1 VNALFKFLVR
11 LGILKNGL
19 DYHLIRASMVIIL
32 LFFGYSKWFNYEA
45 QGLIPLISHGPLIF
59 WLYPVFGIR
68 GAGRFLGTSEWLFCV
83 LIFSGFWNKKLGVLG
98 AMGTCFAFISTISI
112 IPFLPGAWEQS
123 AGGFPAMTD
132 MVAFLMK
139 DIGLLAMSVY
149 LLRQDLIRAL
159 GYPTTSV
166 PLAEAHIQQT
176 PSEVPHGY

>member
-1 VNALFKFLVR
+1 MRVLSRILIR
-11 LGILKNGL
+11 LGILKNDL
-19 DYHLIRASMVIIL
+19 DYHLIRASMVIIF
-32 LFFGYSKWFNYEA
+32 LFFGYSKWFSYEA

-68 GAGRFLGTSEWLFCV
+68 GAGRFLGSSEWLFCV
-83 LIFSGFWNKKLGVLG
+83 LLFSGFWNKKLGVLG
-98 AMGTCFAFISTISI
+98 AIGACFAFISTITI
-112 IPFLPGAWEQS
+112 IPFLPDAWAKS

-159 GYPTTSV
+159 RSTTTSV
-166 PLAEAHIQQT
+166 PLAATHVQQT
-176 PSEVPHGY
+176 ASVAPHSY

>member
-1 VNALFKFLVR
+1 MNSLIK
-11 LGILKNGL
+11 ILTKSGLLKGDL
-19 DYHLIRASMVIIL
+19 DYHLIRASMVIIF

-83 LIFSGFWNKKLGVLG
+83 LLFSGFWNKKLGVLG
-98 AMGTCFAFISTISI
+98 ALGACLAFISTISI
-112 IPFLPGAWEQS
+112 IPFLPDAWVKS

-139 DIGLLAMSVY
+139 DIGLLALCLY
-149 LLRQDLIRAL
+149 LLRQDLIRVL
-159 GYPTTSV
+159 HSTTSSV
-166 PLAEAHIQQT
+166 PT
-176 PSEVPHGY
+176 SGT

>member
-1 VNALFKFLVR
+1 VNPLFKILVR
-11 LGILKNGL
+11 LGILKNDL
-19 DYHLIRASMVIIL
+19 DYHLVRASMVIIF

-83 LIFSGFWNKKLGVLG
+83 LLFSGFWNKKLGVLG
-98 AMGTCFAFISTISI
+98 AIGACFAFISTISI
-112 IPFLPGAWEQS
+112 IPFLPDAWAKS

-139 DIGLLAMSVY
+139 DIGLLALSLY
-149 LLRQDLIRAL
+149 LLRQDLIRVL
-159 GYPTTSV
+159 RSTTSSV
-166 PLAEAHIQQT
+166 PSSEAHVQQQ
-176 PSEVPHGY
+176 SEVPSSY